1 MTNAEH
7 EELRNSLG
15 LYVLGALPRAE
26 RAEIQAHLVTCEDCA
41 TGVRSLQTS
50 ANAIALTAD
59 PVDPPAR
66 VREQLLQSI
75 AASEDSAGRR
85 GARSSTSSARAP
97 WLALAASLLLAAGL
111 GGYAAQQRGQVRA
124 LERQLNTAVLQLQ
137 STDRQIV
144 QARLVVADA
153 QRQLAVLAA
162 PDVAHVD
169 LKGQA
174 AAPQASARALWSR
187 SRGLLFAA
195 SNLPA
200 APPGRA
206 YQLWVISGRL
216 APISDGWVFN
226 TDAAGSVTTM
236 FSTPVTLPAPTAVA
250 VTIEPAG
257 GVPAPTGPM
266 YLVGSLN

>member
-1 MTNAEH
+1 MTSAEH
-7 EELRNSLG
+7 EEVRNSLG
-15 LYVLGALPRAE
+15 LYVLGALTPAE
-26 RAEIQAHLVTCEDCA
+26 RAEVEVHLATCEECSA
-41 TGVRSLQTS
+41 GARALQM
-50 ANAIALTAD
+50 AGNAVAFAVE
-59 PVDPPAR
+59 PVDPPAH
-66 VREQLLQSI
+66 VRQRLLRSI
-75 AASEDSAGRR
+75 ATQPAAVNARRSERKG
-85 GARSSTSSARAP
+85 STLSP
-97 WLALAASLLLAAGL
+97 WLAAAASIALAIGL
-111 GGYAAQQRGQVRA
+111 GGYAAQLRGHVRE
-124 LERQLNTAVLQLQ
+124 LERQLNSAMLQLQ
-137 STDRQIV
+137 SSDRQMI
-144 QARLVVADA
+144 QARLMVADA
-153 QRQLAVLAA
+153 QRQLGVLAA
-162 PDVAHVD
+162 PDVTHVD

-200 APPGRA
+200 APAGRT

-216 APISDGWVFN
+216 APISNGWVFN

-236 FSTPVTLPAPTAVA
+236 FSTPATLPAPTVVA

>member
-1 MTNAEH
+1 MTTVEH

-15 LYVLGALPRAE
+15 LYVLSALTAAE
-26 RAEIQAHLVTCEDCA
+26 RVEIQSHLVTCEDCA
-41 TGVRSLQTS
+41 AAVRSLQMS

-59 PVDPPAR
+59 PVDPPAH
-66 VREQLLQSI
+66 VRQQLLQAI
-75 AASEDSAGRR
+75 AALPGSAERR
-85 GARSSTSSARAP
+85 PAAVPARATRSP
-97 WLALAASLLLAAGL
+97 WLALAASLVLAAGL

-124 LERQLNTAVLQLQ
+124 LEQQLNTAVLQLQ
-137 STDRQIV
+137 STDRQMI

-169 LKGQA
+169 LKGQT

-200 APPGRA
+200 APSGRT

-216 APISDGWVFN
+216 APISDGWLFN

-236 FSTPVTLPAPTAVA
+236 FSTPATLPAPTAVA

-266 YLVGSLN
+266 YLLGSLN